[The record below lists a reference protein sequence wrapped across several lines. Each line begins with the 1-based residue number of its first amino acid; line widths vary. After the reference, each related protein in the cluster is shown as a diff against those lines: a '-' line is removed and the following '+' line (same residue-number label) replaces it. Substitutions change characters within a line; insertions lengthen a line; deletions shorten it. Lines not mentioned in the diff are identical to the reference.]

1 LVVFLNDREGHRS
14 PEEYETS
21 LQFKL
26 FAFHFVNSFC
36 SLFYIAFWYAW
47 PPSLPPFLPPSVIP
61 SY

>member
-1 LVVFLNDREGHRS
+1 VVFLNDNEGHRS

-36 SLFYIAFWYAW
+36 SLFYIAFWLKARGA
-47 PPSLPPFLPPSVIP
+47 LA
-61 SY
+61 